1 MAACLLVDS
10 LRLFIFNEGRALL
23 TFRPTCTC
31 PPVRDEVLFMNEYTR
46 DPGFGFLSGGQRM
59 QSLPDGAARRAH
71 APVLAPGQQGL
82 LPCGMSTLRTMTLSV
97 SEPAAP
103 LTAVLLSVASGL

>member
-1 MAACLLVDS
+1 MRVSPVNFQAHLYL
-10 LRLFIFNEGRALL
+10 
-23 TFRPTCTC
+23 PTCTC